1 MKLTDLSLTI
11 DGVILV
17 GAKDGELEIDRAY
30 AADLLSDVLALTDES
45 TTLVTGTIS
54 LQVMRVAEILGITA
68 VIFVRGKRPPRPL
81 IEYAERLGI
90 PLVVTKKTM
99 FETCG
104 LMYANG
110 VRPCK
115 NRPVS
120 EPRATIA

>member
-1 MKLTDLSLTI
+1 MKLSDLARTI

-17 GAKDGELEIDRAY
+17 DSKDEELEIDRAY

-54 LQVMRVAEILGITA
+54 LQVMRVAEILGITT

-81 IEYAERLGI
+81 LEYAERLGI
-90 PLVVTKKTM
+90 PMVLTKKTM

-110 VRPCK
+110 VRAC
-115 NRPVS
+115 RSRSACEMS
-120 EPRATIA
+120 ERQ